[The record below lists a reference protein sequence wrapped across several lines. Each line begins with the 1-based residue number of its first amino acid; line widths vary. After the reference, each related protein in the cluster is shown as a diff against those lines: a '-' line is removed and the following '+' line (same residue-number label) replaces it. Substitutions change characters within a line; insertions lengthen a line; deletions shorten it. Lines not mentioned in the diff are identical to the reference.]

1 MSHHHEATLQQLF
14 SHPTPHNIH
23 WRDVVHMFEAFGATC
38 EETKK
43 EHLKV
48 KLKGHE
54 MTFHMPHA
62 HGHALQDNHEIS
74 EIRKFLKL
82 CGLAPQAA
90 H

>member
-1 MSHHHEATLQQLF
+1 MSHSHEHTLAQLF

-23 WRDVVHMFEAFGATC
+23 WRDVVHKFEALGATC

-54 MTFHMPHA
+54 MTFNVPHA
-62 HGHALQDNHEIS
+62 HGHALQDTHAIS
-74 EIRKFLKL
+74 EIRKSLKL